1 MCVLVLLEERKGVT
15 GPSLEA
21 ASAAANIAE
30 KAGTELHAAILG
42 AHLPAVQQAVA
53 GLGIGHLHIF
63 EDPALALCAEE
74 GGVTLLKDLVQR
86 IGADVIIAPASA
98 RYKAMC
104 AALAAALDVELV
116 QDALG
121 IDWDGGAITA
131 QKPLCAGRFVA
142 EMRALG
148 GPVIVTLRP
157 HTAQIVRG
165 GSEAPEIVPHP
176 IPDLSLRRIVRE
188 FVQRIGMSVDL
199 SEASVVV
206 AGGRGISGPQNWPVL
221 QALCDELGGALG
233 SSRSAVDAGWISHSH
248 QVGQTGKVIS
258 PDLYI
263 ACGISGAIQHVA
275 GMRRS
280 RTVVAINKDP
290 SAEIF
295 GICDYGIV
303 GDLFEVVPLLV
314 KELQARKAVAA

>member
-21 ASAAANIAE
+21 ASAAANIVE
-30 KAGTELHAAILG
+30 KAGIELHAAILG
-42 AHLPAVQQAVA
+42 SHLSAVQQAVA

-63 EDPALALCAEE
+63 EGPALALCAEE
-74 GGVTLLKDLVQR
+74 AGVTLLKGLVQQ

-104 AALAAALDVELV
+104 AALAASLDAELV
-116 QDALG
+116 QDAIG
-121 IDWDGGAITA
+121 IDWDGALVA
-131 QKPLCAGRFVA
+131 QKPLYAGRFAA
-142 EMRALG
+142 ELRSLAA
-148 GPVIVTLRP
+148 PVLVTLRP
-157 HTAQIVRG
+157 HAARVVRR
-165 GSEAPEIVPHP
+165 GSEFPEIVRRAAPE
-176 IPDLSLRRIVRE
+176 LKLRRTVRE
-188 FVQRIGMSVDL
+188 FVQTVGTSVDL
-199 SEASVVV
+199 CEASVVV
-206 AGGRGISGPQNWPVL
+206 AGGRGIGGPQNWPVL

-233 SSRSAVDAGWISHSH
+233 ASRSAVDAGWISHSH

-258 PDLYI
+258 PELYI